1 MRCKQGN
8 RRTTIY
14 HNMACVQSQNITLK
28 VVEDILTQL
37 NKKLEIKVQLQLI
50 AEMPGLPRHEKRFG
64 MYPYIK
70 NA

>member
-1 MRCKQGN
+1 
-8 RRTTIY
+8 
-14 HNMACVQSQNITLK
+14 MACVQSQNITLK